1 MLIGLTGLKQSG
13 KTTAG
18 DFLAHKYKFEHTS
31 FAAPM
36 RKFAM
41 DVLCMNEVQLE
52 FMKEQPV
59 TFLDRQVTPRQFLQR
74 LGTEFGREMIH
85 PDLWVRAC
93 LMRVDTNRR
102 TVISDC
108 RFDNEA
114 YAIRAMGGKIVQ
126 ITRRGQVA
134 GTDTHA
140 SEAGIHPALIDYTIN
155 NNGERVEAFHADIDA
170 LMRFLYS
177 GEIK

>member
-36 RKFAM
+36 RRFAM

-114 YAIRAMGGKIVQ
+114 HAIRAMGGKIVQ

-140 SEAGIHPALIDYTIN
+140 SEAGIHPALIDYTIC
-155 NNGERVEAFHADIDA
+155 NNGERVEAFHADLDS
-170 LMRFLYS
+170 LMRWLYS
-177 GEIK
+177 GEV